1 MDKKNL
7 RKDERE
13 NERVIADGCKNVSQ
27 ARIDTNADKKQET
40 QIEKTT
46 QCCKDSSLLR
56 SWVRAEVLPA
66 DCV

>member
-1 MDKKNL
+1 MVDKKSL

-13 NERVIADGCKNVSQ
+13 NERVIVDKCKNVSE
-27 ARIDTNADKKQET
+27 DTNADKKQET
-40 QIEKTT
+40 QMEKTT

-56 SWVRAEVLPA
+56 SWVRVEVLPA